1 MTLSQNFR
9 QINFFTKRMVF
20 CSKLNWRK
28 KIAWQQI
35 SRSFTLC
42 ARCDTVISTS
52 ISRNWFHV
60 KMHFLIL
67 NLLFSF
73 SKLTYWFIADFTSNV
88 DRCVTVGILEIDVRS
103 IRDQTH
109 HTVQSA
115 VSYHCMKGWI
125 PFEIFGINF
134 TSCFNKCDND
144 IFRFCPMQ
152 GSSAIFDV
160 LQLNQFIIVLIFSCV
175 FLITPLVHKKCHSN
189 LLMWGMTV
197 FLIPSWSFLQRLQ
210 IGICNYCQHHKN
222 KKPQ

>member
-1 MTLSQNFR
+1 MSNTVYQSQFW
-9 QINFFTKRMVF
+9 QLT
-20 CSKLNWRK
+20 SRK
-28 KIAWQQI
+28 NAFHN
-35 SRSFTLC
+35 SF
-42 ARCDTVISTS
+42 V
-52 ISRNWFHV
+52 V
-60 KMHFLIL
+60 
-67 NLLFSF
+67 F
-73 SKLTYWFIADFTSNV
+73 SKLTYGFITDFTSNV
-88 DRCVTVGILEIDVRS
+88 DRCVTVGILEIDVSS

-160 LQLNQFIIVLIFSCV
+160 LQLNQFIILLIFSCV

-197 FLIPSWSFLQRLQ
+197 FLIPSWPFLQRLQ
-210 IGICNYCQHHKN
+210 IAICNYCQHHKN
-222 KKPQ
+222 EKKKNQ